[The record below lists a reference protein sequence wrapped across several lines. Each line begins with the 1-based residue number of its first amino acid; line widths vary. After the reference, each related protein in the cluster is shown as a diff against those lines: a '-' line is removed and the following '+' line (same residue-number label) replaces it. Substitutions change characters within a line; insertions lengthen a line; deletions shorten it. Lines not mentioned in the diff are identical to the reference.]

1 MKVPARALLAILLI
15 WAAASAGAG
24 SHLSSDPE
32 VGYARALVEAGEFGA
47 ALAVLRTLPRDR
59 GDRVDVLFLTG
70 LAAMG
75 AAAEPG
81 AADERDRLL
90 DEAVRALRAILLDR
104 PDLVRV
110 RLELARAFFLK
121 GEDDLSARHFERVL
135 AGAPP
140 AALAANVNRF
150 LAAIRARRRFSMY
163 AGASIA
169 PDSNIG
175 AVSESEIIYIRGLP
189 FRRDGDTGATSGIG
203 VVVWGG
209 GEYQYP
215 LNDRWRLRA
224 GADGARRE
232 YAGRGFDQTFAA
244 LHLGPRWLLDPR
256 TELSLLATA
265 DRQWLGGAPY
275 HDGVGARLEARAR
288 ARARVFTAR
297 ARAAWRT
304 RDFRAPNEALTGPV
318 ASFSAGGTRVV
329 SPTVVVAADAG
340 YEGAR
345 PRAERWRNAAR
356 WVRADLSV
364 ALPWGFTAGAGGEFR
379 WTRYRGNWFPFT
391 RDGSARRDRTRILR
405 VSVFNRRLTLFGFS
419 PGLLLVNETRKSNA
433 QLYDYR
439 RNRAELRFQR
449 LF

>member
-1 MKVPARALLAILLI
+1 MKILVRALLALPLV
-15 WAAASAGAG
+15 WAAACAGAD
-24 SHLSSDPE
+24 SHRSSDPE

-59 GDRVDVLFLTG
+59 PDRVDVLFLTG

-75 AAAEPG
+75 VAVEPE
-81 AADERDRLL
+81 AADERDGLL
-90 DEAVRALRAILLDR
+90 DEAITALRAILVDR

-121 GEDDLSARHFERVL
+121 GEDGRSTRHFERVL
-135 AGAPP
+135 AGDPP

-150 LAAIRARRRFSMY
+150 LAAMRARRRFSMY
-163 AGASIA
+163 AGASLA

-175 AVSESEIIYIRGLP
+175 AVSESEIIYVRGLP

-215 LNDRWRLRA
+215 LSDRLRLRA

-232 YAGRGFDQTFAA
+232 YAGSSFDQTFAA
-244 LHLGPRWLLDPR
+244 LHLGPRWLVDPR

-265 DRQWLGGAPY
+265 DRQWLGGAPW
-275 HDGVGARLEARAR
+275 HDGVGVRIEARRRLGPRLSARAR
-288 ARARVFTAR
+288 AS
-297 ARAAWRT
+297 WRT

-318 ASFSAGGTRVV
+318 RSFSAGGTWVV
-329 SPTVVVAADAG
+329 SPTLLAAADAG

-345 PRAERWRNAAR
+345 SRTERWRNATR
-356 WVRADLSV
+356 WVRADVSV
-364 ALPWGFTAGAGGEFR
+364 ALPWGLSVGAGGEFR
-379 WTRYRGNWFPFT
+379 WTRYRGDWFPFT
-391 RDGSARRDRTRILR
+391 PDGSARGDRTRILR
-405 VSVFNRRLTLFGFS
+405 VSAFSRRLTLFGFS
-419 PGLLLVNETRKSNA
+419 PGLLLVNEARKSNA

-439 RNRAELRFQR
+439 RSRAELRFQR